1 VTDRGFDVTNSV
13 NFDLPTNDYD
23 RTDRTRNFASLLS
36 DVNVKHWSFQ

>member
-13 NFDLPTNDYD
+13 NFDLPTNDND

-36 DVNVKHWSFQ
+36 YVNVKHWSFQ